1 MKPKLGLFLVF
12 ALIMACGLLGGSSFR
27 VVNATGQSSST
38 ISISPV
44 QTCCG
49 APDRPLQTGES
60 FSVGVNASILIGES
74 VQGFDVRVNYTN
86 PYVVLQA
93 TGIDYSSN
101 VFSSHSNSG
110 PLTECVDGISKI
122 QNAAGCAGETLGQ
135 VHFTEAILGQ
145 ALAGPFSGVLFR
157 IIFQVSGPGSSIFV
171 IDRSDIS
178 NPNPDPSN
186 PQQFHFQLIP
196 LVRNAG
202 FFGNQGVVAFFNY
215 QPQDA
220 SISPSLLPNQPVVFD
235 ASASFAGNGSS
246 VSFRLYSWNFGDGSA
261 VSNAT
266 VATTTHSFRAP
277 GNYTVSLTVWDT
289 QNEMGSISRYVGVL
303 PALGNLA
310 LIVKNQIGTV
320 MRGNVNVRVFNSSSF
335 SNPFATKAVGAS
347 GDVQFNGLIP
357 GSSYY
362 LTFSGDTVESFSK
375 TELVEPGLTTYDTVY
390 LTEKA
395 PPADYSGLIYLGTI
409 LGGLGI
415 VLAAIIYKT
424 RSRRVDS
431 SRRSSRKG
439 KSRK

>member
-235 ASASFAGNGSS
+235 ASASFVPGNSS
-246 VSFRLYSWNFGDGSA
+246 DHIRTYSWNFGDGGKMNS
-261 VSNAT
+261 
-266 VATTTHSFRAP
+266 TTPIMAHLFQTF
-277 GNYTVSLTVWDT
+277 GNYSVRLVVWDDKNVSGALVR
-289 QNEMGSISRYVGVL
+289 QVSVL
-303 PALGNLA
+303 RALGNLDLTVA
-310 LIVKNQIGTV
+310 DQSGTV
-320 MRGNVNVRVFNSSSF
+320 QRGNVQVRLFNSSSSLTPF
-335 SNPFATKAVGAS
+335 VSKPSNGA
-347 GDVQFNGLIP
+347 GHALFNGLTP
-357 GSSYY
+357 GNC
-362 LTFSGDTVESFSK
+362 
-375 TELVEPGLTTYDTVY
+375 
-390 LTEKA
+390 
-395 PPADYSGLIYLGTI
+395 
-409 LGGLGI
+409 
-415 VLAAIIYKT
+415 
-424 RSRRVDS
+424 
-431 SRRSSRKG
+431 
-439 KSRK
+439 